1 MTLEP
6 KVSAVVTTY
15 NYARFLPDALD
26 SVLAQ
31 TYRNLE
37 VVVID
42 DGSTD
47 ETADVVRAYADRGVR
62 YVHRPHGGAGR
73 ARNTGLEVTSAP
85 LVAFLD
91 ADDAWLPDR
100 VEAGVAHLERH
111 PELALAAAHA
121 YACDI
126 GLRPTA
132 VVPAATRETGYML
145 EELLV
150 DNVVLNPSSVLLR
163 RAAIEAAG
171 GFSEIPFGE
180 DWETWIEIAKRFPI
194 GFIDRPV
201 ALVRRH
207 AGSVS
212 PSRVRVDVNRA
223 IVERHLRAYRP
234 TWKRPIIRRRAASM
248 AHFHAGVG
256 SAGSGDR
263 GRARRHAVTSVALD
277 PITLARRK
285 AKLLARA
292 FLPEAWIGLLRRT
305 QSRRA

>member
-1 MTLEP
+1 MSDGTM
-6 KVSAVVTTY
+6 VSAVVTTY

-37 VVVID
+37 IVVID

-47 ETADVVRAYADRGVR
+47 DTAEVVRRYADRGVR

-100 VEAGVAHLERH
+100 VEVGVAHLARH
-111 PELALAAAHA
+111 PELGLAAAHA

-126 GLRPTA
+126 EMRPTA
-132 VVPAATRETGYML
+132 VVPAATREAGWML

-171 GFSEIPFGE
+171 GFSEIPFAE

-207 AGSVS
+207 PGSVS
-212 PSRVRVDVNRA
+212 PRRVNVDVNRA

-234 TWKRPIIRRRAASM
+234 AWKRPIIRRRAASM
-248 AHFHAGVG
+248 ANFHAGVG
-256 SAGSGDR
+256 SVKSGDR
-263 GRARRHAVTSVALD
+263 RVARRYAVNSVALD
-277 PITLARRK
+277 PFTVARRK
-285 AKLLARA
+285 AKLLTRVFLSESLIGVLRSAR
-292 FLPEAWIGLLRRT
+292 G
-305 QSRRA
+305 RRA